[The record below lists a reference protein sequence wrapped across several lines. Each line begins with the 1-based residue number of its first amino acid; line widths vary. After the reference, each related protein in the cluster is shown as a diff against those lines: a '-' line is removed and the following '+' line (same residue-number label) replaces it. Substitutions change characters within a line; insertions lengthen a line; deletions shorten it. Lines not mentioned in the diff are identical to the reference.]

1 MLGFFW
7 GDGVD
12 VEWGIS
18 FLGGSQQKLHFV
30 STLRTKKSDGH
41 FKWGVLLL
49 FVVNVIGRRCFSH
62 KMVVVV
68 VWFKYQANVIFCL
81 FCYVRVHIS
90 IIIIINF

>member
-1 MLGFFW
+1 M
-7 GDGVD
+7 
-12 VEWGIS
+12 EWGSS
-18 FLGGSQQKLHFV
+18 FLGVLNKNC
-30 STLRTKKSDGH
+30 TLCQLYARKRVMGH
-41 FKWGVLLL
+41 YKWGVLLLL